1 VPIFVDRYA
10 TFGSTQDELRR
21 VLALVRERRLTP
33 HLEIE
38 TYTWDVLPQA
48 LKADLLESIGR
59 EYTWALD
66 VF

>member
-1 VPIFVDRYA
+1 M
-10 TFGSTQDELRR
+10 RR

-38 TYTWDVLPQA
+38 TYTWDVLPPA

-59 EYTWALD
+59 EYAWALD